1 MLHNIITPNY
11 IARYKVVLHNRKGRS
26 YSSRLKYAQSAGRQL
41 TVNSSQYLKL
51 SPPYPIE
58 FFREGT
64 RCLFVA
70 DFL

>member
-41 TVNSSQYLKL
+41 TVNSSQY
-51 SPPYPIE
+51 
-58 FFREGT
+58 
-64 RCLFVA
+64 
-70 DFL
+70 

>member
-26 YSSRLKYAQSAGRQL
+26 CSKRLKYAQSAGRQL
-41 TVNSSQYLKL
+41 TVNSSQYEM

-58 FFREGT
+58 FCREGA
-64 RCLFVA
+64 RRLFVSA
-70 DFL
+70 FL